1 MHIFDAR
8 HKPISLD
15 LPLYTE
21 AARQFKPSVPD
32 NQDANE
38 RNHHE

>member
-1 MHIFDAR
+1 MPIFDAR

-15 LPLYTE
+15 LPPYTE

-38 RNHHE
+38 RKTK